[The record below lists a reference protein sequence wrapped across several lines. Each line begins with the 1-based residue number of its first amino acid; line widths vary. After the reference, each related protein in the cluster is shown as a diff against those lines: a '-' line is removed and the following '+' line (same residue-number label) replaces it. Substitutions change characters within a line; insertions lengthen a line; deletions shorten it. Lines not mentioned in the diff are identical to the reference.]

1 MGRKFLKIFR
11 DKEIDSQ
18 FEWFEVIEIANIL
31 MQRPVLFFSLSKLSV
46 SLKDLYRSFVIIS
59 IGLATK

>member
-18 FEWFEVIEIANIL
+18 CEWFEVIETANIL
-31 MQRPVLFFSLSKLSV
+31 MQQPVLFFSLSKLSV